1 MKTISKF
8 NNKLLILLATLLT
21 LALFT
26 ACTTSSSSSDGEMDH
41 DGESEHDDDHDHNDH
56 STERIPN
63 EGGAAISIVAPEDG
77 STFPFGEQIIVEVA
91 FENFDLSE
99 TGNHWHVYV
108 DGDSWGM
115 VMGGNTEQ
123 VLTGVA
129 PGEHEIAVYLSIESH
144 EEYEDGDEI
153 HIVVEEE

>member
-1 MKTISKF
+1 
-8 NNKLLILLATLLT
+8 
-21 LALFT
+21 
-26 ACTTSSSSSDGEMDH
+26 
-41 DGESEHDDDHDHNDH
+41 
-56 STERIPN
+56 
-63 EGGAAISIVAPEDG
+63 VAPEDG

-91 FENFDLSE
+91 VENFDLSE